1 MPGTMNEVT
10 RRARVGLSRFAAVL
24 LVFTLLPAW
33 SLRCWQAWVYVALFM
48 GTSAALTLYRLR
60 HDPALLKRRLS
71 VGPGAETDPR
81 QRVIQSVARLAF
93 LGLLVVP
100 GFDSRFG
107 WSAVPLSLVILGEFL
122 LVAGLGIVFL

>member
-33 SLRCWQAWVYVALFM
+33 SLRYWQAWVYVALFM
-48 GTSAALTLYRLR
+48 GTSAAVTWYLQR

-71 VGPGAETDPR
+71 VGPGAETEHR
-81 QRVIQSVARLAF
+81 QRVIQRGDRLAC
-93 LGLLVVP
+93 LGLLVVR
-100 GFDSRFG
+100 GLDS
-107 WSAVPLSLVILGEFL
+107 WSG
-122 LVAGLGIVFL
+122 GL